1 MTVLDRSELEASP
14 LADLH
19 LIADQIGLEG
29 FRRLR
34 KADLI
39 DAITGERKQ
48 GSADESVE
56 GERAP
61 RRRRS
66 RSRRATAEEAEEQ
79 DAEEREQDDTAPT
92 PRRRRGRW

>member
-1 MTVLDRSELEASP
+1 MTVLDRSELQASS

-39 DAITGERKQ
+39 DAILGEEKAQ
-48 GSADESVE
+48 EGAADGDASQEAE
-56 GERAP
+56 RRAP
-61 RRRRS
+61 SRRS
-66 RSRRATAEEAEEQ
+66 RSRR
-79 DAEEREQDDTAPT
+79 
-92 PRRRRGRW
+92 RGCG